1 MQKELWGT
9 SNDYSPS
16 IKANHRE
23 NRGIP
28 AFSLEYHVFLWYFDC
43 PTEIPLFYWWVIVCK
58 TVNLD
63 KFIKFKSFKTFT
75 MAHFYIV
82 NYDSPPPSLRR
93 RCGSMLIRFVL
104 ALLLALAPG
113 ASWAGEHFYD
123 LDHAVHLHPNVNEP
137 YINIYL
143 CFYDT
148 NGKDG
153 FFTHDG
159 GGPAIYVDGHLIC
172 NADWELAWPGNGSG
186 NDDGL
191 EDERGNSGWWGNTYT
206 RTVKGTKYTVRFWD
220 PRKAGGKFYVLL
232 CIDMDNMEV
241 GKTHTVTVRGTWR
254 INSGTTQLESKT
266 FNIGAVNIPSWY
278 STNFNRTNYN
288 TVEANGTVLSN
299 YGPTTVAAK
308 NPIVVGKGSEALPT
322 KYINPS
328 SLPASK
334 GLGKGTT
341 AWSGMNMTYDDS
353 NEKTYGNRIVHY
365 QHSFDVI
372 PSGQQSARTKCTL
385 WKWDRAYL
393 QDFVK
398 PANITAQS
406 DVWKKQVTIT
416 WENFD
421 EHSSFEGTWSVYR
434 YPKGKP
440 EASKV
445 IAQKLSVKT
454 HKYTDDIPDYDTDYV
469 YEVAFIPTGMPD
481 GKRIERL
488 VGSITTQV
496 TRKFTINGLD
506 IDAEKTNDKSITI
519 KWNNQEF
526 KGNENYVFKILR
538 ADGDTINWEEIGSVS
553 VSKKSQTQYSY
564 TDSKNLQ
571 ACHTYFYKVQ
581 TTMLE
586 NHTFVSEN
594 YVMGNLLGE
603 SQVTSLTATK
613 GDYNGLVKLSWEVH
627 QVGNSITRYELM
639 RTVKGK
645 NNWATIYK
653 TSGIASSYYYEDNTA
668 LPGQYYDYKVRSI
681 TSCDEQESYL
691 ERGTDGFCRSTGIVS
706 GRIAYGTGTA
716 VDGARVTLVRNNDN
730 ASDISQFYSLRTSG
744 SGDGVFLALSS
755 DALNSQF
762 GSSAYSVQM
771 FVRPDDSQTSSAPT
785 LFDLGGKLQLQLGT
799 MDEAK
804 GYPLLLNNGT
814 DATATGLYLPASVF
828 TSLTLSVDA
837 NGQASVTTVDAV
849 DTMSVATVPGIC
861 KVSFTAS
868 EKTGLCLGGSYEPSA
883 DRTFSGYIDEM
894 RVFSGRALTKADI
907 LKNYNHSLTG
917 TEDGLFAYWPVDEGI
932 YNQTTAYDYSKTSG
946 VANGNHGQLGP
957 STTTSNTVLPTEHQ
971 FGIFGI
977 TDAQGN
983 FVIRGVPFNGD
994 GTTYMVVPSKG
1005 IHEFSPNYS
1014 TRYVSAS
1021 ALVHNGVDFEDVSS
1035 FPVSGRVVYAG
1046 TNYPVEGAQFTVDGT
1061 LCSKDGEV
1069 ITTNANGEYTISV
1082 PIGDHYIKVSK
1093 TGHVFNNEGRY
1104 PADPNEVGTRLT
1116 FNQEVKG
1123 LEFVDATLVNF
1134 SGKVV
1139 GGDIE
1144 GNKAVGFGLSKNN
1157 IGVTELVLTPTNTVY
1172 NLNMLRKTTGGVVS
1186 YEVNPETVEVKS
1198 ATDTIASHAWRGAGS
1213 ADAKKIII
1221 RTDSK
1226 TGEFSALV
1234 PPLMYKVEAQ
1244 KVVAT
1249 GETVGSSA
1257 TVDLTNP
1264 LEQMSDTL
1272 YNSNKEVERLYT
1284 YCKKLAV
1291 TYHSNPQFN
1300 VMQRGNDD
1308 GAFGISEYTVAD
1320 ELGSMKVSDIYST
1333 ATGKPVYKYGAPLFI
1348 EMDSYTFDIDAF
1360 EQYVN
1365 KDDKQNHVTEKVP
1378 LRNLEVIVSNALSSE
1393 QSVYAENNP
1402 QGGTPGEVGQMVNN
1416 TLVLDSVG
1424 HATYMWKA
1432 GLPNITAPYKRTIS
1446 MSYDINDRAYM
1457 WDPAGDGT
1465 NMQEGI
1471 ILGFLP
1477 TGNNFVTEG
1486 PTLLQMILRD
1496 PPGTASSA
1504 QWTTGTVKSKYSY
1517 KGNTVVT
1524 DNSLE
1529 LVSHWGNKTSL
1540 GSGIGFI
1547 VMTDVEN
1554 KWDAGLGVKI
1564 SNVSEDGNSW
1574 TSTVSTEKV
1583 ISTSAEPEY
1592 VGANGDLFIGSSN
1605 NLIYGLARNLTLRR
1619 DGSDVTLG
1627 VKDAYTTGLQF
1638 KTEFAYSANYIENVL
1653 IPNLIS
1659 LRNSKL
1665 TYVANVNDFKPSGDS
1680 VVYLTTLKP
1689 EDIGYGTNNNDKIWG
1704 KDAVLSSTGRS
1715 YTMKIGDPTKSC
1727 SDEIVWYNDQIENW
1741 QKWLAVNEE
1750 EKVRA
1755 YEDRDENTKNYS
1767 FDAGSSIT
1775 YTATNE
1781 NGKGKQYENNFTGL
1795 AHVIGRT
1802 GFQIA
1807 GVGITATVTTD
1818 TGGGIHTSGEETDTE
1833 TSTFSYTLAETGDD
1847 DAITVD
1853 VYGYGKYSPIFR
1865 TRGGQTSGPYEGEA
1879 KTKYYRPGT
1888 TIMEATM
1895 QIEVPKIDV
1904 DVATVTDVPAG
1915 QAANY
1920 TLRMMNESQTSEDV
1934 YYKLMMIDETNP
1946 DGAKLTIDGQP
1957 LTDGRLIKIPAGET
1971 VTKALQLTQTNLG
1984 ILNYENVGIVLASQS
1999 QYDNTSTWEQIADTV
2014 YVTAHFAPSSSAVDM
2029 SLSRTT
2035 INTSAGE
2042 KLTISFDKFD
2052 RKYLNLKAF
2061 RIQYQKQGDTDW
2073 TLLREYVVD
2082 KKDLTANNQMLPEGS
2097 TVSYDLDM
2105 HSYSDG
2111 KYLFRVVSVCTY
2123 GTSEIYNTSKEIA
2136 LVKDMQKPRAL
2147 GLPTPTNGVL
2157 TAGDDISLTFS
2168 ENILKGELTKDMNF
2182 LVTGVLNGAK
2192 VDHATALYLADMAE
2206 AAKTEADI
2214 NLSDK
2219 SFAFDLWINAKKSGT
2234 ILSHGSGASKFAA
2247 AINDDGTLTVIVGT
2261 DKYTSVNAM
2270 PLGKWGYLHIDYER
2284 TTPGGLLNA
2293 AVANDENTVSLF
2305 ADTPVAEYTGN
2316 GPLAVGQNLGAAIH
2330 ELCLWDE
2337 ARSID
2342 ESLADRSK
2350 TKQPSTRHLIGYW
2363 KMNEGEGTAIRDY
2376 SRSRNMTAAA
2386 ESWYINN
2393 ENKAVKLNGT
2403 SHVGVMMAECSPLST
2418 DDYAVELWMR
2428 AGKQDGEAQIMHSG
2442 ETGLWLNAAGQLR
2455 LTSADNTFEA
2465 SNAPLTDNAWH
2476 HVALN
2481 VLRNGNAA
2489 IYVDGAR
2496 TLAISARKVGGIA
2509 ADSLYVGARRGAVD
2523 EATGKHTFDRQLTG
2537 QVDELRVW
2545 NATMNAELLRTN
2557 RKVRLTGK
2565 EPGLVAYYPFE
2576 KKTLDAYNQTVTNGS
2591 DIDLVTGK
2599 HTAVS
2604 GKNIAYTDEAPALRT
2619 KPTEE
2624 NVDFTFT
2631 ASDNK
2636 IVIEL
2641 NEDEAAIDG
2650 STLNFTVRE
2659 VRDENGNYSEPIRWS
2674 AFVNRRQ
2681 LSWSDNVV
2689 TLTKKLG
2696 ESLAFSVKVV
2706 NNSGKQQM
2714 WEISGMPSWLT
2725 ADTDNGTTDP
2735 LVQDDVTFTIAKST
2749 PIGTYSQTVYLV
2761 GGDAIEVPLTLNLTV
2776 TGDEP
2781 EWMVDKS
2788 DYENTMNMIAQ
2799 LSILGTPSADTAD
2812 KLAVFVGD
2820 ECRGVGRPVYSK
2832 RYDSYYVLLDIY
2844 GNAADEGTN
2853 LSFRAYDA
2861 STGMVYTQLECSN
2874 GDVAFTKDQIAGT
2887 YADPILLNALDYQ
2900 EQTTSLTKGWNWM
2913 ALYVQPDD
2921 MSMQTVLAP
2930 INAEVTMAKSQTG
2943 FMESTGS
2950 EWYGN
2955 EIMMNNS
2962 EMYKINLSAPATLKV
2977 LGRVADPSSR
2987 LITVK
2992 QGWNWIAYNATSA
3005 MSLDEAFAGMQPED
3019 GDVVKAQ
3026 SCFAVYDGYEWAGT
3040 LSLLEPGQGYMLYS
3054 VATADRTFAYPSA
3067 GQIDKTAK
3075 ARARRLPPAGYFE
3088 PVDYHKYPD
3097 NMSLIARVTFDGNEL
3112 PGAEI
3117 GIYAGDECRSHAYT
3131 NDAGLAYVTIPG
3143 NAKTTLTFKLLYK
3156 GKVYTST
3163 TTLDY
3168 ESDGIVGSTF
3178 NPFVINFDTTT
3189 GIGTLTV
3196 DADENT
3202 EWFTVSGQKLGRKP
3216 KAAGIYIRKRYDSE
3230 ARRTVT
3236 ETVTITDREIE

>member
-1 MQKELWGT
+1 
-9 SNDYSPS
+9 
-16 IKANHRE
+16 
-23 NRGIP
+23 
-28 AFSLEYHVFLWYFDC
+28 
-43 PTEIPLFYWWVIVCK
+43 
-58 TVNLD
+58 
-63 KFIKFKSFKTFT
+63 

-93 RCGSMLIRFVL
+93 RCGCMLIRFVL

-113 ASWAGEHFYD
+113 ASWAGEHFYN
-123 LDHAVHLHPNVNEP
+123 LDHAVWHHPTVDEP

-153 FFTHDG
+153 FFTHDR
-159 GGPAIYVDGHLIC
+159 GGPAIYVDGQFIC
-172 NADWELAWPGNGSG
+172 NADWELAWPGSGNG

-206 RTVKGTKYTVRFWD
+206 RTLNGTKYTVRFWD

-241 GKTHTVTVRGTWR
+241 GKTHSVTVMGTWR
-254 INSGTTQLESKT
+254 INSGTTQMESKT
-266 FNIGAVNIPSWY
+266 FDIAAVNIPSWY
-278 STNFNRTNYN
+278 STYFNRTNYN

-308 NPIVVGKGSEALPT
+308 NPFVVGTESYALPT

-328 SLPASK
+328 SLPVSK
-334 GLGKGTT
+334 GFSKGTT
-341 AWSGMNMTYDDS
+341 AWSGMTMGYDDS
-353 NEKTYGNRIVHY
+353 NENQYGDRIVHY
-365 QHSFDVI
+365 QHSLGVN
-372 PSGQQSARTKCTL
+372 PNGRSYCTL
-385 WKWDRAYL
+385 WKWDRAFL
-393 QDFVK
+393 HDFVK
-398 PANITAQS
+398 AAKIKAEA
-406 DVWKKQVTIT
+406 DVWKKQTTIT
-416 WENFD
+416 WENYD
-421 EHSSFEGTWSVYR
+421 ERSSFEGTWSVYR

-762 GSSAYSVQM
+762 GSCAYSVQM

-849 DTMSVATVPGIC
+849 DTMSVATVSGIC
-861 KVSFTAS
+861 KVSFTAA

-1172 NLNMLRKTTGGVVS
+1172 NLNMLHKTTGGVVS

-1249 GETVGSSA
+1249 GETVGSSV

-1272 YNSNKEVERLYT
+1272 YNSNNEVERLYT

-1320 ELGSMKVSDIYST
+1320 ELGSMKVGDIYST
-1333 ATGKPVYKYGAPLFI
+1333 ATGKPVYKYGAPLFV
-1348 EMDSYTFDIDAF
+1348 EADSYIFDIDAF

-1365 KDDKQNHVTEKVP
+1365 KDDKQNPVTEKVP

-1750 EKVRA
+1750 EKIRA

-1818 TGGGIHTSGEETDTE
+1818 TGGGIHTSGEETETE

-1984 ILNYENVGIVLASQS
+1984 ILNYKNVGIVLASQS

-2270 PLGKWGYLHIDYER
+2270 PLGKWSYLHIDYER

-2489 IYVDGAR
+2489 VYVDGAR

-2706 NNSGKQQM
+2706 NNGGKQQM

-2887 YADPILLNALDYQ
+2887 YADPVLLNALDYQ

-3067 GQIDKTAK
+3067 GQIDKTVK

>member
-1 MQKELWGT
+1 
-9 SNDYSPS
+9 
-16 IKANHRE
+16 
-23 NRGIP
+23 
-28 AFSLEYHVFLWYFDC
+28 
-43 PTEIPLFYWWVIVCK
+43 
-58 TVNLD
+58 
-63 KFIKFKSFKTFT
+63 

-186 NDDGL
+186 NDGGL
-191 EDERGNSGWWGNTYT
+191 EDERGKNGWWGNTYT

-308 NPIVVGKGSEALPT
+308 NPIVVGKGSETLPT

-334 GLGKGTT
+334 GLSKGTT

-353 NEKTYGNRIVHY
+353 NEKTYGNRIVHF

-385 WKWDRAYL
+385 WKWDRAHL

-814 DATATGLYLPASVF
+814 DATATRLYLPASVF

-971 FGIFGI
+971 FGIFVI

-1308 GAFGISEYTVAD
+1308 GAFGISEYTIAD

-1767 FDAGSSIT
+1767 FDAGSFIT

-1781 NGKGKQYENNFTGL
+1781 NGNGKQYENNFTGL

-1818 TGGGIHTSGEETDTE
+1818 TGGGIHTSGEETETE

-1971 VTKALQLTQTNLG
+1971 VTKALQLTQTNIG

-2097 TVSYDLDM
+2097 AVSYDLDM

-2261 DKYTSVNAM
+2261 DKYTSINAM

-2489 IYVDGAR
+2489 VYVDGAR

-2706 NNSGKQQM
+2706 NNGGKQQM

-2887 YADPILLNALDYQ
+2887 YADPVLLNALDYQ

>member
-1 MQKELWGT
+1 
-9 SNDYSPS
+9 
-16 IKANHRE
+16 
-23 NRGIP
+23 
-28 AFSLEYHVFLWYFDC
+28 
-43 PTEIPLFYWWVIVCK
+43 
-58 TVNLD
+58 
-63 KFIKFKSFKTFT
+63 

-82 NYDSPPPSLRR
+82 NYDSPPPSFRR
-93 RCGSMLIRFVL
+93 RCGCMLIRFVL

-113 ASWAGEHFYD
+113 ASWAGEHFYN
-123 LDHAVHLHPNVNEP
+123 LDHAVWHHPTVDEP

-153 FFTHDG
+153 FFTHDR
-159 GGPAIYVDGHLIC
+159 GGPAIYVDGQFIC
-172 NADWELAWPGNGSG
+172 HADWELAWPGSGNG

-206 RTVKGTKYTVRFWD
+206 RTLNGTKYTVRFWD

-241 GKTHTVTVRGTWR
+241 GKTHSVTVMGTWR
-254 INSGTTQLESKT
+254 INSGTTQMESKT
-266 FNIGAVNIPSWY
+266 FDIAAVNIPSWY
-278 STNFNRTNYN
+278 STYFNRTNYN
-288 TVEANGTVLSN
+288 TVEANGTILSN

-308 NPIVVGKGSEALPT
+308 NPFVVGTESYALPT

-328 SLPASK
+328 SLPVSK
-334 GLGKGTT
+334 GFSKGTT
-341 AWSGMNMTYDDS
+341 AWSGMTMGYDDS
-353 NEKTYGNRIVHY
+353 NENQYGDRIVHY
-365 QHSFDVI
+365 QHSLGVN
-372 PSGQQSARTKCTL
+372 PNGRSYCTL
-385 WKWDRAYL
+385 WKWDRAFL
-393 QDFVK
+393 HDFVK
-398 PANITAQS
+398 AAKIKAEA
-406 DVWKKQVTIT
+406 DVWKKQTTIT
-416 WENFD
+416 WENYD

-771 FVRPDDSQTSSAPT
+771 FVRPDDSQTGSAPT

-1348 EMDSYTFDIDAF
+1348 EMDSYTFDIYAF

-1424 HATYMWKA
+1424 HATYIWKA

-1818 TGGGIHTSGEETDTE
+1818 TGGGIHTSGEETETE

-2489 IYVDGAR
+2489 VYVDGAR

-2509 ADSLYVGARRGAVD
+2509 ADSLYVGARRGAID
-2523 EATGKHTFDRQLTG
+2523 KATGKHTFDRQLTG

-2557 RKVRLTGK
+2557 RKVHLTGK

-2781 EWMVDKS
+2781 EWMADKS

-2832 RYDSYYVLLDIY
+2832 RYDSYYVLLNIY

-2900 EQTTSLTKGWNWM
+2900 EQTTSLIKGWNWM

-2987 LITVK
+2987 LITAK

-3067 GQIDKTAK
+3067 GQIDRKVK

-3097 NMSLIARVTFDGNEL
+3097 NMSLIARVTFDGNEQ

>member
-1 MQKELWGT
+1 
-9 SNDYSPS
+9 
-16 IKANHRE
+16 
-23 NRGIP
+23 
-28 AFSLEYHVFLWYFDC
+28 
-43 PTEIPLFYWWVIVCK
+43 
-58 TVNLD
+58 
-63 KFIKFKSFKTFT
+63 

-82 NYDSPPPSLRR
+82 NYDSPPHSLRR

-186 NDDGL
+186 NNDGL
-191 EDERGNSGWWGNTYT
+191 EDQRGNSGWWGNTYT

-308 NPIVVGKGSEALPT
+308 NPIVVGKGSETLPT

-334 GLGKGTT
+334 GLSKGTT

-416 WENFD
+416 WENYD

-755 DALNSQF
+755 NALNSQF

-771 FVRPDDSQTSSAPT
+771 FVRPDDSQTGSAPT

-1172 NLNMLRKTTGGVVS
+1172 ILNMLRKTTGGVVS

-1750 EKVRA
+1750 EKIRA

-1818 TGGGIHTSGEETDTE
+1818 TGGGIHTSGEETETE

-2182 LVTGVLNGAK
+2182 LVTGVLNSAK

-2489 IYVDGAR
+2489 VYVDGAR

-2674 AFVNRRQ
+2674 AFVNRHQ

-2706 NNSGKQQM
+2706 NNGGKQQM

-2832 RYDSYYVLLDIY
+2832 HYDSYYVLLDIY

-2887 YADPILLNALDYQ
+2887 YADPVLLNALDYQ

-3067 GQIDKTAK
+3067 GQIDKTVK

>member
-1 MQKELWGT
+1 
-9 SNDYSPS
+9 
-16 IKANHRE
+16 
-23 NRGIP
+23 
-28 AFSLEYHVFLWYFDC
+28 
-43 PTEIPLFYWWVIVCK
+43 
-58 TVNLD
+58 
-63 KFIKFKSFKTFT
+63 

-82 NYDSPPPSLRR
+82 NYDSPPHSLRR

-186 NDDGL
+186 NDGGL
-191 EDERGNSGWWGNTYT
+191 EDQRGNSGWWGNTYT

-241 GKTHTVTVRGTWR
+241 GKTHSVTVMGTWR
-254 INSGTTQLESKT
+254 INSGTTQMESKT
-266 FNIGAVNIPSWY
+266 FDIAAVNIPSWY
-278 STNFNRTNYN
+278 STYFNRTNYN

-308 NPIVVGKGSEALPT
+308 NPFVVGTESYALPT

-328 SLPASK
+328 SLPVSK
-334 GLGKGTT
+334 GFSKGTT
-341 AWSGMNMTYDDS
+341 AWSGMTMGYDDS
-353 NEKTYGNRIVHY
+353 NENQYGDRIVHY

-1157 IGVTELVLTPTNTVY
+1157 IGVTELVLTPTNTIY

-1226 TGEFSALV
+1226 TGEFSAMV
-1234 PPLMYKVEAQ
+1234 PPLIYKVEAQ

-1333 ATGKPVYKYGAPLFI
+1333 ATGKPVYKYGAPLFV

-1365 KDDKQNHVTEKVP
+1365 KDDKQNPVTEKVP

-1818 TGGGIHTSGEETDTE
+1818 TGGGIHTSGEETETE

-1999 QYDNTSTWEQIADTV
+1999 QYDPTSTWEQIADTV

-2403 SHVGVMMAECSPLST
+2403 SHVGEMMAECSPLST

-2489 IYVDGAR
+2489 VYVDGAR

-2706 NNSGKQQM
+2706 NNGGKQQM

-2725 ADTDNGTTDP
+2725 ADTDNGTTDS

-2861 STGMVYTQLECSN
+2861 STGIVYTQLECSN

-3005 MSLDEAFAGMQPED
+3005 MSLNDAFAGMQPED

-3067 GQIDKTAK
+3067 GQIDKTVK

>member
-1 MQKELWGT
+1 
-9 SNDYSPS
+9 
-16 IKANHRE
+16 
-23 NRGIP
+23 
-28 AFSLEYHVFLWYFDC
+28 
-43 PTEIPLFYWWVIVCK
+43 
-58 TVNLD
+58 
-63 KFIKFKSFKTFT
+63 

-172 NADWELAWPGNGSG
+172 HADWELAWPGNGSG

-191 EDERGNSGWWGNTYT
+191 EDQRGNSGWWGNTYT

-308 NPIVVGKGSEALPT
+308 NPIVVGKGSESLPT

-334 GLGKGTT
+334 GFSKGTT

-1727 SDEIVWYNDQIENW
+1727 NDEIVWYNDQIENW

-1818 TGGGIHTSGEETDTE
+1818 TGGGIHTSGEETETE

-2082 KKDLTANNQMLPEGS
+2082 KIDLTANNQMLPEGS

-2489 IYVDGAR
+2489 VYVDGAR
-2496 TLAISARKVGGIA
+2496 TLAISASKVGGIA

-2604 GKNIAYTDEAPALRT
+2604 GKNIAYTNEAPALRT

-2706 NNSGKQQM
+2706 NNGGKQQM

-2887 YADPILLNALDYQ
+2887 YADPILLNAIDYQ

-3040 LSLLEPGQGYMLYS
+3040 LSLLEPSQGYMLYS
-3054 VATADRTFAYPSA
+3054 VATADRTFAYPLA

-3178 NPFVINFDTTT
+3178 NPFVINFDTMT

>member
-1 MQKELWGT
+1 
-9 SNDYSPS
+9 
-16 IKANHRE
+16 
-23 NRGIP
+23 
-28 AFSLEYHVFLWYFDC
+28 
-43 PTEIPLFYWWVIVCK
+43 
-58 TVNLD
+58 
-63 KFIKFKSFKTFT
+63 

-82 NYDSPPPSLRR
+82 NYDSPPHSLRR

-172 NADWELAWPGNGSG
+172 HADWELAWPGNGSG
-186 NDDGL
+186 NNDGL
-191 EDERGNSGWWGNTYT
+191 EDQRGNSGWWGNTYT

-328 SLPASK
+328 SLPTSK
-334 GLGKGTT
+334 GLSKGTT

-353 NEKTYGNRIVHY
+353 NEKTYGNRIVHF

-744 SGDGVFLALSS
+744 SGDGVFLAISS

-771 FVRPDDSQTSSAPT
+771 FVRPDDSQTGSAPT

-804 GYPLLLNNGT
+804 GYQLLLNNGT

-1333 ATGKPVYKYGAPLFI
+1333 ATGKPVYKYGAPLFV

-1818 TGGGIHTSGEETDTE
+1818 TGGGIHTSGEETETE

-2489 IYVDGAR
+2489 VYVDGAR

-2545 NATMNAELLRTN
+2545 SATMNAELLRTN

-2706 NNSGKQQM
+2706 NNGGKQQM

-2832 RYDSYYVLLDIY
+2832 RYDSYYVLLNIY

-2900 EQTTSLTKGWNWM
+2900 EQTTSLTKGWNWI

-3067 GQIDKTAK
+3067 GQIDKTVK

-3168 ESDGIVGSTF
+3168 ESDDIVGSTF

>member
-1 MQKELWGT
+1 
-9 SNDYSPS
+9 
-16 IKANHRE
+16 
-23 NRGIP
+23 
-28 AFSLEYHVFLWYFDC
+28 
-43 PTEIPLFYWWVIVCK
+43 
-58 TVNLD
+58 
-63 KFIKFKSFKTFT
+63 

-82 NYDSPPPSLRR
+82 NYDSPPHSLRR

-186 NDDGL
+186 NNDGL
-191 EDERGNSGWWGNTYT
+191 EDQRGNSGWWGNTYT

-308 NPIVVGKGSEALPT
+308 NPIVVGKGSETLPT

-334 GLGKGTT
+334 GLSKGTT

-771 FVRPDDSQTSSAPT
+771 FVRPDDSQTGSAPT

-1333 ATGKPVYKYGAPLFI
+1333 ATGKPVYKYGAPLFV

-1446 MSYDINDRAYM
+1446 MSYDIKDRAYM

-1665 TYVANVNDFKPSGDS
+1665 TYVANVNDFKSSGDS

-1818 TGGGIHTSGEETDTE
+1818 TGGGIHTSGEETETE

-2061 RIQYQKQGDTDW
+2061 RIQYQKKGDTDW

-2489 IYVDGAR
+2489 VYVDGAR

-2861 STGMVYTQLECSN
+2861 STGIVYTQLECSN

-3067 GQIDKTAK
+3067 GQIDKTVK

>member
-1 MQKELWGT
+1 MVFQLFRWNIT
-9 SNDYSPS
+9 
-16 IKANHRE
+16 
-23 NRGIP
+23 
-28 AFSLEYHVFLWYFDC
+28 FFLWYFDC
-43 PTEIPLFYWWVIVCK
+43 PTEIPLLYRWVIVCK

-93 RCGSMLIRFVL
+93 RYGSMLIRFVM

-186 NDDGL
+186 NNDGL
-191 EDERGNSGWWGNTYT
+191 EDQRGNSGWWGNTYT

-266 FNIGAVNIPSWY
+266 FNIGAVNIPSWH

-416 WENFD
+416 WENYD
-421 EHSSFEGTWSVYR
+421 ERSSFEGTWSVYR

-771 FVRPDDSQTSSAPT
+771 FVRPDDSQTGSAPT

-1333 ATGKPVYKYGAPLFI
+1333 ATGKPVYKYGAPLFV

-1365 KDDKQNHVTEKVP
+1365 KDDKQNPVTEKVP

-1529 LVSHWGNKTSL
+1529 VVSHWGNKTSL

-1775 YTATNE
+1775 YTVTNE

-1807 GVGITATVTTD
+1807 GVGLTATVTTD
-1818 TGGGIHTSGEETDTE
+1818 TGGGIHTSGEETETE

-2042 KLTISFDKFD
+2042 KLTISFDKFE

-2489 IYVDGAR
+2489 VYVDGAR

-2641 NEDEAAIDG
+2641 YEDEAAIDG

-2706 NNSGKQQM
+2706 NNGGKQQM

-2977 LGRVADPSSR
+2977 LGRVGDPSSR

-3040 LSLLEPGQGYMLYS
+3040 LSLLEPSQGYMLYS
-3054 VATADRTFAYPSA
+3054 VATADRTFAYPLA

>member
-1 MQKELWGT
+1 
-9 SNDYSPS
+9 
-16 IKANHRE
+16 
-23 NRGIP
+23 
-28 AFSLEYHVFLWYFDC
+28 
-43 PTEIPLFYWWVIVCK
+43 
-58 TVNLD
+58 
-63 KFIKFKSFKTFT
+63 

-93 RCGSMLIRFVL
+93 RCGCMLIRFVL

-113 ASWAGEHFYD
+113 ASWAGEHFYN
-123 LDHAVHLHPNVNEP
+123 LDHAVWHHPTVDEP

-153 FFTHDG
+153 FFTHDR
-159 GGPAIYVDGHLIC
+159 GGPAIYVDGQFIC
-172 NADWELAWPGNGSG
+172 NADWELAWPGSGNG

-206 RTVKGTKYTVRFWD
+206 RTLNGTKYTVRFWD

-241 GKTHTVTVRGTWR
+241 GKTHSVTVMGTWR
-254 INSGTTQLESKT
+254 INSGTTQMESKT
-266 FNIGAVNIPSWY
+266 FDIAAVNIPSWY
-278 STNFNRTNYN
+278 STYFNRTNYN

-308 NPIVVGKGSEALPT
+308 NPFVVGTESYALPT

-328 SLPASK
+328 SLPVSK
-334 GLGKGTT
+334 GFSKGTT
-341 AWSGMNMTYDDS
+341 AWSGMTMGYDDS
-353 NEKTYGNRIVHY
+353 NENQYGDRIVHY
-365 QHSFDVI
+365 QHSLGVN
-372 PSGQQSARTKCTL
+372 PNGRSYCTL
-385 WKWDRAYL
+385 WKWDRAFL
-393 QDFVK
+393 HDFVK
-398 PANITAQS
+398 AAKIKAEA
-406 DVWKKQVTIT
+406 DVWKKQTTIT
-416 WENFD
+416 WENYD
-421 EHSSFEGTWSVYR
+421 ERSSFEGTWSVYR

-454 HKYTDDIPDYDTDYV
+454 HKYTDDIPDYDSDYV

-653 TSGIASSYYYEDNTA
+653 TSGIATSYYYEDNTA

-730 ASDISQFYSLRTSG
+730 ASDICQFYSLRTSG

-771 FVRPDDSQTSSAPT
+771 FVRPDDSQTGSAPT

-1750 EKVRA
+1750 EKIRA

-1818 TGGGIHTSGEETDTE
+1818 TGGGIHTSGEETETE

-2082 KKDLTANNQMLPEGS
+2082 KKDLTANNQLLPEGS

-2442 ETGLWLNAAGQLR
+2442 ETGLWLNTAGQLR

-2489 IYVDGAR
+2489 VYVDGAR

-2706 NNSGKQQM
+2706 NNGGKQQM

-2887 YADPILLNALDYQ
+2887 YADPVLLNALDYQ

-3054 VATADRTFAYPSA
+3054 VATADRTFAYPLA

>member
-1 MQKELWGT
+1 
-9 SNDYSPS
+9 
-16 IKANHRE
+16 
-23 NRGIP
+23 
-28 AFSLEYHVFLWYFDC
+28 
-43 PTEIPLFYWWVIVCK
+43 
-58 TVNLD
+58 
-63 KFIKFKSFKTFT
+63 
-75 MAHFYIV
+75 
-82 NYDSPPPSLRR
+82 
-93 RCGSMLIRFVL
+93 MLIRFVL

-186 NDDGL
+186 NNDGL
-191 EDERGNSGWWGNTYT
+191 EDQRGNSGWWGNTYT

-308 NPIVVGKGSEALPT
+308 NPIVVGKGSESLPT

-334 GLGKGTT
+334 GFSKGTT

-353 NEKTYGNRIVHY
+353 NEKTYGNRIVHF

-385 WKWDRAYL
+385 WKWDRAHL

-398 PANITAQS
+398 PTNITAQS

-586 NHTFVSEN
+586 NQTFVSEN

-771 FVRPDDSQTSSAPT
+771 FVRPDDSQTGSAPT

-1333 ATGKPVYKYGAPLFI
+1333 ATGKPVYKYGAPLFV

-1365 KDDKQNHVTEKVP
+1365 KDDKQNPVTEKVP

-1818 TGGGIHTSGEETDTE
+1818 TGGGIHTSGEETETE

-2192 VDHATALYLADMAE
+2192 VDHATALNLADMTE

-2489 IYVDGAR
+2489 VYVDGAR

-2706 NNSGKQQM
+2706 NNGGKQQM

-2987 LITVK
+2987 LITAK

-3075 ARARRLPPAGYFE
+3075 ARARHLPPAGYFE

>member
-1 MQKELWGT
+1 
-9 SNDYSPS
+9 
-16 IKANHRE
+16 
-23 NRGIP
+23 
-28 AFSLEYHVFLWYFDC
+28 
-43 PTEIPLFYWWVIVCK
+43 
-58 TVNLD
+58 
-63 KFIKFKSFKTFT
+63 

-186 NDDGL
+186 NDGGL
-191 EDERGNSGWWGNTYT
+191 EDERGKNGWWGNTYT

-308 NPIVVGKGSEALPT
+308 NPIVVGKGSETLPT

-334 GLGKGTT
+334 GLSKGTT

-353 NEKTYGNRIVHY
+353 NEKTYGNRIVHF

-385 WKWDRAYL
+385 WKWDRAHL

-814 DATATGLYLPASVF
+814 DATATRLYLPASVF

-1308 GAFGISEYTVAD
+1308 GAFGISEYTIAD

-1767 FDAGSSIT
+1767 FDAGSFIT

-1781 NGKGKQYENNFTGL
+1781 NGNGKQYENNFTGL

-1818 TGGGIHTSGEETDTE
+1818 TGGGIHTSGEETETE

-2029 SLSRTT
+2029 NLSRTT

-2097 TVSYDLDM
+2097 AVSYDLDM

-2157 TAGDDISLTFS
+2157 TAGNDISLTFS

-2305 ADTPVAEYTGN
+2305 ADTPVTEYTGN

-2489 IYVDGAR
+2489 VYVDGAR

-2641 NEDEAAIDG
+2641 NEDEATIDG

-2659 VRDENGNYSEPIRWS
+2659 VRDGNGNYSEPIRWS

-2706 NNSGKQQM
+2706 NNGGKQQM

-2887 YADPILLNALDYQ
+2887 YADPVLLNALDYQ

-3040 LSLLEPGQGYMLYS
+3040 LSLLEPSQGYMLYS
-3054 VATADRTFAYPSA
+3054 VATADRTFAYPLA

-3216 KAAGIYIRKRYDSE
+3216 KATGIYIRKRYDSE

>member
-1 MQKELWGT
+1 MVFQLFRWNIT
-9 SNDYSPS
+9 
-16 IKANHRE
+16 
-23 NRGIP
+23 
-28 AFSLEYHVFLWYFDC
+28 FFLWYFDC
-43 PTEIPLFYWWVIVCK
+43 PTEIPLLYRWVIVCK

-82 NYDSPPPSLRR
+82 NYDSPPHSLRR

-113 ASWAGEHFYD
+113 ASWAGEHFYN

-191 EDERGNSGWWGNTYT
+191 EDQRGNSGWWGNTYT

-771 FVRPDDSQTSSAPT
+771 FVRPDDSQTGSAPT

-837 NGQASVTTVDAV
+837 NGQASVTTVNAV

-1069 ITTNANGEYTISV
+1069 ITTNTNGEYTISV

-1365 KDDKQNHVTEKVP
+1365 KDDKQNPVTEKVP

-1818 TGGGIHTSGEETDTE
+1818 TGGGIHTSGEETETE

-2489 IYVDGAR
+2489 VYVDGAR

-2659 VRDENGNYSEPIRWS
+2659 VRDENGNYSEQIRWS
-2674 AFVNRRQ
+2674 AFVNRHQ

-2706 NNSGKQQM
+2706 NNGGKQQM

-2832 RYDSYYVLLDIY
+2832 HYDSYYVLLDIY

-2887 YADPILLNALDYQ
+2887 YADPVLLNALDYQ

-3067 GQIDKTAK
+3067 GQIDKTVK

>member
-1 MQKELWGT
+1 
-9 SNDYSPS
+9 
-16 IKANHRE
+16 
-23 NRGIP
+23 
-28 AFSLEYHVFLWYFDC
+28 
-43 PTEIPLFYWWVIVCK
+43 
-58 TVNLD
+58 
-63 KFIKFKSFKTFT
+63 

-172 NADWELAWPGNGSG
+172 HADWELAWPGNGSG
-186 NDDGL
+186 NNDGL
-191 EDERGNSGWWGNTYT
+191 EDQRGNSGWWGNTYT

-328 SLPASK
+328 SLPVSK
-334 GLGKGTT
+334 GFSKGTT
-341 AWSGMNMTYDDS
+341 AWSGMTMGYDDS
-353 NEKTYGNRIVHY
+353 NENQYGDRIVHY
-365 QHSFDVI
+365 QHSLGVN
-372 PSGQQSARTKCTL
+372 PNGRSYCTL

-603 SQVTSLTATK
+603 SQVTSLTASK

-762 GSSAYSVQM
+762 GSSAYFVQM
-771 FVRPDDSQTSSAPT
+771 FVRPDDSQTGSAPT

-1172 NLNMLRKTTGGVVS
+1172 NLNMLRKTMGGVVS

-1244 KVVAT
+1244 KVIAT

-1818 TGGGIHTSGEETDTE
+1818 TGGGIHTSGEETETE

-1888 TIMEATM
+1888 SIMEATM

-2136 LVKDMQKPRAL
+2136 LVKAMQKPRAL

-2489 IYVDGAR
+2489 VYVDGAR

-2576 KKTLDAYNQTVTNGS
+2576 KKTLDAYNQMVTNGS

-2706 NNSGKQQM
+2706 NNGGKQQM

-2887 YADPILLNALDYQ
+2887 YADPVLLNALDYQ

-3005 MSLDEAFAGMQPED
+3005 MSPDEAFAGMQPED

>member
-1 MQKELWGT
+1 
-9 SNDYSPS
+9 
-16 IKANHRE
+16 
-23 NRGIP
+23 
-28 AFSLEYHVFLWYFDC
+28 
-43 PTEIPLFYWWVIVCK
+43 
-58 TVNLD
+58 
-63 KFIKFKSFKTFT
+63 

-172 NADWELAWPGNGSG
+172 HADWELAWPGNGSG

-191 EDERGNSGWWGNTYT
+191 EDQRGNSGWWGNTYT

-308 NPIVVGKGSEALPT
+308 NPIVVGKGSESLPT

-334 GLGKGTT
+334 GFSKGTT

-1818 TGGGIHTSGEETDTE
+1818 TGGGIHTSGEETETE

-1865 TRGGQTSGPYEGEA
+1865 TRGGQTAGPYEGEA

-2082 KKDLTANNQMLPEGS
+2082 KIDLTANNQMLPEGS

-2403 SHVGVMMAECSPLST
+2403 SHVGVMIAECSPLST

-2489 IYVDGAR
+2489 VYVDGAR
-2496 TLAISARKVGGIA
+2496 TLAISASKVGGIA

-2604 GKNIAYTDEAPALRT
+2604 GKNIAYTNEAPALRT

-2706 NNSGKQQM
+2706 NNGGKQQM

-2887 YADPILLNALDYQ
+2887 YADPILLNAIDYQ

-3054 VATADRTFAYPSA
+3054 VATADRTFAYPLA

-3178 NPFVINFDTTT
+3178 NPFVINFDTMT

>member
-1 MQKELWGT
+1 
-9 SNDYSPS
+9 
-16 IKANHRE
+16 
-23 NRGIP
+23 
-28 AFSLEYHVFLWYFDC
+28 
-43 PTEIPLFYWWVIVCK
+43 
-58 TVNLD
+58 
-63 KFIKFKSFKTFT
+63 

-82 NYDSPPPSLRR
+82 NCDSPPPSLRR

-113 ASWAGEHFYD
+113 ASWAGEHFYN
-123 LDHAVHLHPNVNEP
+123 LDHAVWHHPTVDEP
-137 YINIYL
+137 YINIHL

-153 FFTHDG
+153 FFTHDR
-159 GGPAIYVDGHLIC
+159 GGPAIYVDGQFIC
-172 NADWELAWPGNGSG
+172 NADWELAWPGSGNG

-206 RTVKGTKYTVRFWD
+206 RTLNGTKYTVRFWD

-241 GKTHTVTVRGTWR
+241 GKTHSVTVMGTWR
-254 INSGTTQLESKT
+254 INSGTTQMESKT
-266 FNIGAVNIPSWY
+266 FDIAAVNIPSWY
-278 STNFNRTNYN
+278 STYFNRTNYN

-308 NPIVVGKGSEALPT
+308 NPFVVGTESYALPT

-328 SLPASK
+328 SLPVSK
-334 GLGKGTT
+334 GFSKGTT
-341 AWSGMNMTYDDS
+341 AWSGMTMGYDDS
-353 NEKTYGNRIVHY
+353 NENQYGDRIVHY
-365 QHSFDVI
+365 QHSLGVN
-372 PSGQQSARTKCTL
+372 PNGRSYCTL
-385 WKWDRAYL
+385 WKWDRAFL
-393 QDFVK
+393 HDFVK
-398 PANITAQS
+398 AAKIKAEA
-406 DVWKKQVTIT
+406 DVWKKQTTIT
-416 WENFD
+416 WENYD
-421 EHSSFEGTWSVYR
+421 ERSSFEGTWSVYR

-613 GDYNGLVKLSWEVH
+613 GDYNGLVKLSWEVY

-762 GSSAYSVQM
+762 GSCAYSVQM

-1172 NLNMLRKTTGGVVS
+1172 NLNMLRKTMGGVVS

-1320 ELGSMKVSDIYST
+1320 ELGSKKVSDIYST

-1818 TGGGIHTSGEETDTE
+1818 TGGGIHTSGEETETE

-2147 GLPTPTNGVL
+2147 GQPTPTNGVL

-2489 IYVDGAR
+2489 VYVDGAR

-2706 NNSGKQQM
+2706 NNGGKQQM

-2930 INAEVTMAKSQTG
+2930 INADVTMAKSQTG

-2950 EWYGN
+2950 GWYGD

-2977 LGRVADPSSR
+2977 LGRVVDTSSR

-3005 MSLDEAFAGMQPED
+3005 MSLNDAFAGMQPED

-3067 GQIDKTAK
+3067 GQIDKTVK

>member
-1 MQKELWGT
+1 
-9 SNDYSPS
+9 
-16 IKANHRE
+16 
-23 NRGIP
+23 
-28 AFSLEYHVFLWYFDC
+28 
-43 PTEIPLFYWWVIVCK
+43 
-58 TVNLD
+58 
-63 KFIKFKSFKTFT
+63 

-82 NYDSPPPSLRR
+82 NYDSPPHSLRR

-172 NADWELAWPGNGSG
+172 HADWELAWPGNGSG
-186 NDDGL
+186 NDGGL

-1144 GNKAVGFGLSKNN
+1144 GNKAIGFGLSKNN

-1750 EKVRA
+1750 EKIRA

-1818 TGGGIHTSGEETDTE
+1818 TGGGIHTSGEETETE

-2147 GLPTPTNGVL
+2147 GLPTPTNGLL

-2489 IYVDGAR
+2489 VYVDGAR

-2624 NVDFTFT
+2624 NVDFIFT

-2706 NNSGKQQM
+2706 NNGGKQQM

-2725 ADTDNGTTDP
+2725 ADTDNGTTDQ

-2844 GNAADEGTN
+2844 GNAADKGTN

-3067 GQIDKTAK
+3067 GQIDKTVK

>member
-1 MQKELWGT
+1 MG
-9 SNDYSPS
+9 
-16 IKANHRE
+16 
-23 NRGIP
+23 
-28 AFSLEYHVFLWYFDC
+28 
-43 PTEIPLFYWWVIVCK
+43 
-58 TVNLD
+58 
-63 KFIKFKSFKTFT
+63 
-75 MAHFYIV
+75 
-82 NYDSPPPSLRR
+82 
-93 RCGSMLIRFVL
+93 
-104 ALLLALAPG
+104 
-113 ASWAGEHFYD
+113 
-123 LDHAVHLHPNVNEP
+123 
-137 YINIYL
+137 
-143 CFYDT
+143 
-148 NGKDG
+148 
-153 FFTHDG
+153 
-159 GGPAIYVDGHLIC
+159 
-172 NADWELAWPGNGSG
+172 
-186 NDDGL
+186 
-191 EDERGNSGWWGNTYT
+191 
-206 RTVKGTKYTVRFWD
+206 
-220 PRKAGGKFYVLL
+220 
-232 CIDMDNMEV
+232 
-241 GKTHTVTVRGTWR
+241 
-254 INSGTTQLESKT
+254 
-266 FNIGAVNIPSWY
+266 
-278 STNFNRTNYN
+278 
-288 TVEANGTVLSN
+288 
-299 YGPTTVAAK
+299 
-308 NPIVVGKGSEALPT
+308 
-322 KYINPS
+322 
-328 SLPASK
+328 
-334 GLGKGTT
+334 
-341 AWSGMNMTYDDS
+341 YDDS
-353 NEKTYGNRIVHY
+353 NENQYGDRIVHY
-365 QHSFDVI
+365 QHSLGVN
-372 PSGQQSARTKCTL
+372 PNGRSYCTL
-385 WKWDRAYL
+385 WKWDRAFL
-393 QDFVK
+393 HDFVK
-398 PANITAQS
+398 AAKIKAEA
-406 DVWKKQVTIT
+406 DVWKKQTTIT
-416 WENFD
+416 WENYD
-421 EHSSFEGTWSVYR
+421 ERSSFEGTWSVYR

-762 GSSAYSVQM
+762 GSCAYSVQM

-861 KVSFTAS
+861 KVSFTAA

-1249 GETVGSSA
+1249 GETVGSSV

-1272 YNSNKEVERLYT
+1272 YNSNNEVERLYT

-1308 GAFGISEYTVAD
+1308 GAFGISEYTIAD

-1348 EMDSYTFDIDAF
+1348 EMDSYTFDIYAF

-1457 WDPAGDGT
+1457 WNPAGDGT

-1818 TGGGIHTSGEETDTE
+1818 TGGGIHTSGEETETE

-2042 KLTISFDKFD
+2042 KLTISFEKFD

-2270 PLGKWGYLHIDYER
+2270 PLGKWSYLHIDYER

-2489 IYVDGAR
+2489 VYVDGAR

-2706 NNSGKQQM
+2706 NNGGKQQM

-2887 YADPILLNALDYQ
+2887 YADPVLLNALDYQ

-3005 MSLDEAFAGMQPED
+3005 MSPDEAFAGMQPED

-3054 VATADRTFAYPSA
+3054 VATADRTFAYPLA

>member
-1 MQKELWGT
+1 MK
-9 SNDYSPS
+9 
-16 IKANHRE
+16 
-23 NRGIP
+23 
-28 AFSLEYHVFLWYFDC
+28 
-43 PTEIPLFYWWVIVCK
+43 
-58 TVNLD
+58 
-63 KFIKFKSFKTFT
+63 
-75 MAHFYIV
+75 HFYFV

-93 RCGSMLIRFVL
+93 RCGSMLIRFVM

-186 NDDGL
+186 NNDGL
-191 EDERGNSGWWGNTYT
+191 EDQRGNSGWWGNTYT

-308 NPIVVGKGSEALPT
+308 NPFVVGTESYALPT

-328 SLPASK
+328 SLPVSK
-334 GLGKGTT
+334 GFSKGTT
-341 AWSGMNMTYDDS
+341 AWSGMTMGYDDS
-353 NEKTYGNRIVHY
+353 NENQYGDRIVHY
-365 QHSFDVI
+365 QHSLGVN
-372 PSGQQSARTKCTL
+372 PNGRSYCTL
-385 WKWDRAYL
+385 WKWDRAFL
-393 QDFVK
+393 HDFVK
-398 PANITAQS
+398 AAKIKAEA
-406 DVWKKQVTIT
+406 DVWKKQTTIT
-416 WENFD
+416 WENYD
-421 EHSSFEGTWSVYR
+421 ERSSFEGTWSVYR

-762 GSSAYSVQM
+762 GSCAYSVQM
-771 FVRPDDSQTSSAPT
+771 FVRPDDSQTGSAPT

-837 NGQASVTTVDAV
+837 NGQASVTTVNAV

-861 KVSFTAS
+861 KVSFTAA

-1172 NLNMLRKTTGGVVS
+1172 NLNMLRKTMGGVVS

-1300 VMQRGNDD
+1300 VMQRGNND

-1750 EKVRA
+1750 EKIRA

-1807 GVGITATVTTD
+1807 GVGFTATVTTD
-1818 TGGGIHTSGEETDTE
+1818 TGGGIHTSGEETETE

-2489 IYVDGAR
+2489 VYVDGAR

-2509 ADSLYVGARRGAVD
+2509 ADSLYVGAQRGAVD

-2659 VRDENGNYSEPIRWS
+2659 VRDENGNYSEAIRWS

-2696 ESLAFSVKVV
+2696 ESLTFSVKVV
-2706 NNSGKQQM
+2706 NNGGKQQM

-2900 EQTTSLTKGWNWM
+2900 EQTTSFTKGWNWM

-3040 LSLLEPGQGYMLYS
+3040 LSLLEPGHGYMLYS

-3067 GQIDKTAK
+3067 GQTDKTAK

-3131 NDAGLAYVTIPG
+3131 NNAGLAYVTIPG

-3216 KAAGIYIRKRYDSE
+3216 KAVGIYIRKRYDSE
-3230 ARRTVT
+3230 ARRAVT
-3236 ETVTITDREIE
+3236 ETVTITDRENE

>member
-1 MQKELWGT
+1 
-9 SNDYSPS
+9 
-16 IKANHRE
+16 
-23 NRGIP
+23 
-28 AFSLEYHVFLWYFDC
+28 
-43 PTEIPLFYWWVIVCK
+43 
-58 TVNLD
+58 
-63 KFIKFKSFKTFT
+63 

-82 NYDSPPPSLRR
+82 NYDSPPHSLRR

-113 ASWAGEHFYD
+113 ASWAGEHFYN

-191 EDERGNSGWWGNTYT
+191 EDQRGNSGWWGNTYT

-771 FVRPDDSQTSSAPT
+771 FVRPDDSQTGSAPT

-837 NGQASVTTVDAV
+837 NGQASVTTVNAV

-1069 ITTNANGEYTISV
+1069 ITTNTNGEYTISV

-1365 KDDKQNHVTEKVP
+1365 KDDKQNPVTEKVP

-1818 TGGGIHTSGEETDTE
+1818 TGGGIHTSGEETETE

-2489 IYVDGAR
+2489 VYVDGAR

-2659 VRDENGNYSEPIRWS
+2659 VRDENGNYSEQIRWS
-2674 AFVNRRQ
+2674 AFVNRHQ

-2706 NNSGKQQM
+2706 NNGGKQQM

-2832 RYDSYYVLLDIY
+2832 HYDSYYVLLDIY

-2887 YADPILLNALDYQ
+2887 YADPVLLNALDYQ

-3067 GQIDKTAK
+3067 GQIDKTVK

>member
-1 MQKELWGT
+1 MVFQLFRWNIT
-9 SNDYSPS
+9 
-16 IKANHRE
+16 
-23 NRGIP
+23 
-28 AFSLEYHVFLWYFDC
+28 FFLWYFDC
-43 PTEIPLFYWWVIVCK
+43 PTEIPLLYRWVIVCK

-172 NADWELAWPGNGSG
+172 HADWELAWPGNGSG
-186 NDDGL
+186 NNDGL
-191 EDERGNSGWWGNTYT
+191 EDQRGNSGWWGNTYT

-266 FNIGAVNIPSWY
+266 FNIGAVNIPSWH

-416 WENFD
+416 WENYD
-421 EHSSFEGTWSVYR
+421 ERSSFEGTWSVYR

-526 KGNENYVFKILR
+526 KGNENYVFNILR

-771 FVRPDDSQTSSAPT
+771 FVRPDDSQTGSAPT

-1807 GVGITATVTTD
+1807 GVGLTATVTTD
-1818 TGGGIHTSGEETDTE
+1818 TGGGIHTSGEETETE

-2042 KLTISFDKFD
+2042 KLTISFDKFE

-2489 IYVDGAR
+2489 VYVDGAR

-2706 NNSGKQQM
+2706 NNGGKQQM

-2887 YADPILLNALDYQ
+2887 YADPVLLNALDYQ

-3067 GQIDKTAK
+3067 GQIDKTVK

>member
-1 MQKELWGT
+1 
-9 SNDYSPS
+9 
-16 IKANHRE
+16 
-23 NRGIP
+23 
-28 AFSLEYHVFLWYFDC
+28 
-43 PTEIPLFYWWVIVCK
+43 
-58 TVNLD
+58 
-63 KFIKFKSFKTFT
+63 

-172 NADWELAWPGNGSG
+172 HADWELAWPGNGSG

-191 EDERGNSGWWGNTYT
+191 EDQRGNSGWWGNTYT

-308 NPIVVGKGSEALPT
+308 NPIVVGKGSESLPT

-334 GLGKGTT
+334 GFSKGTT

-1818 TGGGIHTSGEETDTE
+1818 TGGGIHTSGEETETE

-2082 KKDLTANNQMLPEGS
+2082 KIDLTANNQMLPEGS

-2403 SHVGVMMAECSPLST
+2403 SHVGVMIAECSPLST

-2489 IYVDGAR
+2489 VYVDGAR
-2496 TLAISARKVGGIA
+2496 TLAISASKVGGIA

-2604 GKNIAYTDEAPALRT
+2604 GKNIAYTNEAPALRT

-2706 NNSGKQQM
+2706 NNGGKQQM

-2887 YADPILLNALDYQ
+2887 YADPILLNAIDYQ

-3040 LSLLEPGQGYMLYS
+3040 LSLLEPSQGYMLYS
-3054 VATADRTFAYPSA
+3054 VATADRTFAYPLA

-3178 NPFVINFDTTT
+3178 NPFVINFDTMT

>member
-1 MQKELWGT
+1 
-9 SNDYSPS
+9 
-16 IKANHRE
+16 
-23 NRGIP
+23 
-28 AFSLEYHVFLWYFDC
+28 
-43 PTEIPLFYWWVIVCK
+43 
-58 TVNLD
+58 
-63 KFIKFKSFKTFT
+63 

-172 NADWELAWPGNGSG
+172 HADWELAWPGNGSG
-186 NDDGL
+186 NNDGL
-191 EDERGNSGWWGNTYT
+191 EDQRGNSGWWGNTYT
-206 RTVKGTKYTVRFWD
+206 RTVKGTKYTVRFLD

-771 FVRPDDSQTSSAPT
+771 FVRPDDSQTGSAPT

-1308 GAFGISEYTVAD
+1308 GAFGISEYTIAD

-1818 TGGGIHTSGEETDTE
+1818 TGGGIHTSGEETETE

-1853 VYGYGKYSPIFR
+1853 VYGYGKYSLIFR

-2489 IYVDGAR
+2489 VYVDGAR

-2706 NNSGKQQM
+2706 NNGGKQQM

-2887 YADPILLNALDYQ
+2887 YADPVLLNALDYQ

-3040 LSLLEPGQGYMLYS
+3040 LSLLEPSQGYMLYS

-3067 GQIDKTAK
+3067 GQIDKTVK
-3075 ARARRLPPAGYFE
+3075 ARARRLPPTGYFE

>member
-1 MQKELWGT
+1 MVFQLFRWNIT
-9 SNDYSPS
+9 
-16 IKANHRE
+16 
-23 NRGIP
+23 
-28 AFSLEYHVFLWYFDC
+28 FFLWYFDC
-43 PTEIPLFYWWVIVCK
+43 PTEIPLLYRWVIVCK

-113 ASWAGEHFYD
+113 ASWAGEHFYN
-123 LDHAVHLHPNVNEP
+123 LDHAVWHHPTVDEP

-153 FFTHDG
+153 FFTHDR
-159 GGPAIYVDGHLIC
+159 GGPAIYVDGQFIC

-186 NDDGL
+186 NNDGL
-191 EDERGNSGWWGNTYT
+191 EDQRGNSGWWGNTYT

-353 NEKTYGNRIVHY
+353 NEKTYGNRIVHF

-488 VGSITTQV
+488 MGSITTQV

-771 FVRPDDSQTSSAPT
+771 FVRPDDSQTGSAPT

-1172 NLNMLRKTTGGVVS
+1172 NLNMLRKTMGGVVS

-1308 GAFGISEYTVAD
+1308 GAFGISEYTIAD

-1348 EMDSYTFDIDAF
+1348 EMDSYTFDIYAF

-1465 NMQEGI
+1465 NMQESI

-1818 TGGGIHTSGEETDTE
+1818 TGGGIHTSGEETETE

-2489 IYVDGAR
+2489 VYVDGAR

-2706 NNSGKQQM
+2706 NNGGKQQM

-2725 ADTDNGTTDP
+2725 ADTDNGTTDA

-2887 YADPILLNALDYQ
+2887 YADPVLLNALDYQ

-3005 MSLDEAFAGMQPED
+3005 MSLNDAFAGMQPED

-3067 GQIDKTAK
+3067 GQIDKTVK

-3202 EWFTVSGQKLGRKP
+3202 EWFTVSGQKLGRNP

>member
-1 MQKELWGT
+1 
-9 SNDYSPS
+9 
-16 IKANHRE
+16 
-23 NRGIP
+23 
-28 AFSLEYHVFLWYFDC
+28 
-43 PTEIPLFYWWVIVCK
+43 
-58 TVNLD
+58 
-63 KFIKFKSFKTFT
+63 

-186 NDDGL
+186 NNDGL
-191 EDERGNSGWWGNTYT
+191 EDQRGNSGWWGNTYT

-266 FNIGAVNIPSWY
+266 FNIGAVNIPSWH

-385 WKWDRAYL
+385 WKWNRAYL

-837 NGQASVTTVDAV
+837 NGQASVTIVDAV

-1348 EMDSYTFDIDAF
+1348 EMDSYTFNIDAF

-1818 TGGGIHTSGEETDTE
+1818 TGGGIHTSGEETETE

-1984 ILNYENVGIVLASQS
+1984 ILNYDNVGIVLASQS

-2082 KKDLTANNQMLPEGS
+2082 KKDLTANNQILPEGS

-2489 IYVDGAR
+2489 VYVDGAR

-2706 NNSGKQQM
+2706 NNGGKQQM

-2820 ECRGVGRPVYSK
+2820 ECRGVGRPIYSK

-2887 YADPILLNALDYQ
+2887 YADPVLLNALDYQ

-3040 LSLLEPGQGYMLYS
+3040 LSLLEPGHGYMLYS

-3067 GQIDKTAK
+3067 GQIDKTVK

-3216 KAAGIYIRKRYDSE
+3216 KAVGIYIRKRYDSE

>member
-1 MQKELWGT
+1 
-9 SNDYSPS
+9 
-16 IKANHRE
+16 
-23 NRGIP
+23 
-28 AFSLEYHVFLWYFDC
+28 
-43 PTEIPLFYWWVIVCK
+43 
-58 TVNLD
+58 
-63 KFIKFKSFKTFT
+63 

-113 ASWAGEHFYD
+113 ASWAGEHFYN

-172 NADWELAWPGNGSG
+172 HADWELAWPGNGSG
-186 NDDGL
+186 NNDGL
-191 EDERGNSGWWGNTYT
+191 EDQRGNSGWWGNTYT

-308 NPIVVGKGSEALPT
+308 NPIVVGKGSESLPT

-334 GLGKGTT
+334 GFSKGTT

-771 FVRPDDSQTSSAPT
+771 FVRPDDSQTGSAPT

-1727 SDEIVWYNDQIENW
+1727 NDEIVWYNDQIENW

-1818 TGGGIHTSGEETDTE
+1818 TGGGIHTSGEETETE

-1865 TRGGQTSGPYEGEA
+1865 TRGGQTAGPYEGEA

-2403 SHVGVMMAECSPLST
+2403 SHVGVMIAECSPLST

-2489 IYVDGAR
+2489 VYVDGAR
-2496 TLAISARKVGGIA
+2496 TLAISASKVGGIA

-2604 GKNIAYTDEAPALRT
+2604 GKNIAYTNEAPALRT

-2706 NNSGKQQM
+2706 NNGGKQQM

-3054 VATADRTFAYPSA
+3054 VATADRTFAYPLA

>member
-1 MQKELWGT
+1 
-9 SNDYSPS
+9 
-16 IKANHRE
+16 
-23 NRGIP
+23 
-28 AFSLEYHVFLWYFDC
+28 
-43 PTEIPLFYWWVIVCK
+43 
-58 TVNLD
+58 
-63 KFIKFKSFKTFT
+63 

-191 EDERGNSGWWGNTYT
+191 EDQRGNSGWWGNTYT

-308 NPIVVGKGSEALPT
+308 NPIVVGKGSETLPT

-334 GLGKGTT
+334 GLSKGTT

-353 NEKTYGNRIVHY
+353 NEKTYGNRTVHF

-506 IDAEKTNDKSITI
+506 IDAENTNDKSITI

-603 SQVTSLTATK
+603 SQVMSLTATK

-771 FVRPDDSQTSSAPT
+771 FVRPDDSQTGSAPT

-849 DTMSVATVPGIC
+849 DTMSVATVSGIC

-1818 TGGGIHTSGEETDTE
+1818 TGGGIHTSGEETETE

-1999 QYDNTSTWEQIADTV
+1999 QYDNTSTWELIADTV

-2192 VDHATALYLADMAE
+2192 VDHATALNLADMTE

-2234 ILSHGSGASKFAA
+2234 ILNHGSGASKFAA

-2489 IYVDGAR
+2489 VYVDGAR

-2509 ADSLYVGARRGAVD
+2509 ADSLYVGARRGAID

-2706 NNSGKQQM
+2706 NNGGKQQM

-2987 LITVK
+2987 LITAK

-3067 GQIDKTAK
+3067 GQTDKTAK

>member
-1 MQKELWGT
+1 
-9 SNDYSPS
+9 
-16 IKANHRE
+16 
-23 NRGIP
+23 
-28 AFSLEYHVFLWYFDC
+28 
-43 PTEIPLFYWWVIVCK
+43 
-58 TVNLD
+58 
-63 KFIKFKSFKTFT
+63 

-82 NYDSPPPSLRR
+82 NYDSPPPSFRR
-93 RCGSMLIRFVL
+93 RCGCMLIRFVL

-113 ASWAGEHFYD
+113 ASWAGEHFYN
-123 LDHAVHLHPNVNEP
+123 LDHAVWHHPTVDEP

-153 FFTHDG
+153 FFTHDR
-159 GGPAIYVDGHLIC
+159 GGPAIYVDGQFIC
-172 NADWELAWPGNGSG
+172 HADWELAWPGSGNG

-206 RTVKGTKYTVRFWD
+206 RTLNGTKYTVRFWD

-241 GKTHTVTVRGTWR
+241 GKTHSVTVMGTWR
-254 INSGTTQLESKT
+254 INSGTTQMESKT
-266 FNIGAVNIPSWY
+266 FDIAAVNIPSWY
-278 STNFNRTNYN
+278 STYFNRTNYN
-288 TVEANGTVLSN
+288 TVEANGTILSN

-308 NPIVVGKGSEALPT
+308 NPFVVGTESYALPT

-328 SLPASK
+328 SLPVSK
-334 GLGKGTT
+334 GFSKGTT
-341 AWSGMNMTYDDS
+341 AWSGMTMGYDDS
-353 NEKTYGNRIVHY
+353 NENQYGDRIVHY
-365 QHSFDVI
+365 QHSLGVN
-372 PSGQQSARTKCTL
+372 PNGRSYCTL
-385 WKWDRAYL
+385 WKWDRAFL
-393 QDFVK
+393 HDFVK
-398 PANITAQS
+398 AAKIKAEA
-406 DVWKKQVTIT
+406 DVWKKQTTIT
-416 WENFD
+416 WENYD

-771 FVRPDDSQTSSAPT
+771 FVRPDDSQTGSAPT

-1348 EMDSYTFDIDAF
+1348 EMDSYTFDIYAF

-1424 HATYMWKA
+1424 HATYIWKA

-1727 SDEIVWYNDQIENW
+1727 SNEIVWYNDQIENW

-1818 TGGGIHTSGEETDTE
+1818 TGGGIHTSGEETETE

-2489 IYVDGAR
+2489 VYVDGAR

-2509 ADSLYVGARRGAVD
+2509 ADSLYVGARRGAID
-2523 EATGKHTFDRQLTG
+2523 KATGKHTFDRQLTG

-2557 RKVRLTGK
+2557 RKVHLTGK

-2781 EWMVDKS
+2781 EWMADKS

-2832 RYDSYYVLLDIY
+2832 RYDSYYVLLNIY

-2900 EQTTSLTKGWNWM
+2900 EQTTSLIKGWNWM

-2987 LITVK
+2987 LITAK

-3067 GQIDKTAK
+3067 GQIDRKVK

>member
-1 MQKELWGT
+1 
-9 SNDYSPS
+9 
-16 IKANHRE
+16 
-23 NRGIP
+23 
-28 AFSLEYHVFLWYFDC
+28 
-43 PTEIPLFYWWVIVCK
+43 
-58 TVNLD
+58 
-63 KFIKFKSFKTFT
+63 

-82 NYDSPPPSLRR
+82 NYDSPPPSFRR
-93 RCGSMLIRFVL
+93 RCGCMLIRFVL

-113 ASWAGEHFYD
+113 ASWAGEHFYN
-123 LDHAVHLHPNVNEP
+123 LDHAVWHHPTVDEP

-153 FFTHDG
+153 FFTHDR
-159 GGPAIYVDGHLIC
+159 GGPAIYVDGQFIC
-172 NADWELAWPGNGSG
+172 HADWELAWPGSGNG

-191 EDERGNSGWWGNTYT
+191 EDQRGNSGWWGNTYT
-206 RTVKGTKYTVRFWD
+206 RTLNDTKYTVRFWD

-241 GKTHTVTVRGTWR
+241 GKTHSVTVMGTWR
-254 INSGTTQLESKT
+254 INSGTTQMESKT
-266 FNIGAVNIPSWY
+266 FDIAAVNIPSWY
-278 STNFNRTNYN
+278 STYFNRTNYN
-288 TVEANGTVLSN
+288 TVEANGTILSN

-334 GLGKGTT
+334 GLSKGTT

-771 FVRPDDSQTSSAPT
+771 FVRPDDSQTGSAPT

-971 FGIFGI
+971 FCIFGI

-1061 LCSKDGEV
+1061 LYSKDGEV

-1157 IGVTELVLTPTNTVY
+1157 IGVTELFLTPTNTVY
-1172 NLNMLRKTTGGVVS
+1172 NLNVLRKTTGGVVS

-1226 TGEFSALV
+1226 TGEFSAMV

-1257 TVDLTNP
+1257 NVDLTNP

-1308 GAFGISEYTVAD
+1308 GAFGISEYTIAD

-1348 EMDSYTFDIDAF
+1348 EMDSYTFDIYAF

-1750 EKVRA
+1750 EKIRA

-1818 TGGGIHTSGEETDTE
+1818 TGGGIHTSGEETETE

-2192 VDHATALYLADMAE
+2192 VDHATALYLADMTE

-2442 ETGLWLNAAGQLR
+2442 ETGLWLNTAGQLR

-2489 IYVDGAR
+2489 VYVDGAR

-2565 EPGLVAYYPFE
+2565 KPGLVAYYPFE

-2706 NNSGKQQM
+2706 NNGGKQQM

-2887 YADPILLNALDYQ
+2887 YADPVLLNALDYQ

-2962 EMYKINLSAPATLKV
+2962 EMYKINLSAQATLKV

-3054 VATADRTFAYPSA
+3054 VATADRTFAYPLA

-3131 NDAGLAYVTIPG
+3131 NNAGLAYVTIPG

>member
-1 MQKELWGT
+1 M
-9 SNDYSPS
+9 
-16 IKANHRE
+16 
-23 NRGIP
+23 
-28 AFSLEYHVFLWYFDC
+28 YF
-43 PTEIPLFYWWVIVCK
+43 
-58 TVNLD
+58 
-63 KFIKFKSFKTFT
+63 
-75 MAHFYIV
+75 HYI
-82 NYDSPPPSLRR
+82 
-93 RCGSMLIRFVL
+93 
-104 ALLLALAPG
+104 
-113 ASWAGEHFYD
+113 
-123 LDHAVHLHPNVNEP
+123 
-137 YINIYL
+137 
-143 CFYDT
+143 
-148 NGKDG
+148 
-153 FFTHDG
+153 
-159 GGPAIYVDGHLIC
+159 
-172 NADWELAWPGNGSG
+172 
-186 NDDGL
+186 
-191 EDERGNSGWWGNTYT
+191 
-206 RTVKGTKYTVRFWD
+206 
-220 PRKAGGKFYVLL
+220 
-232 CIDMDNMEV
+232 
-241 GKTHTVTVRGTWR
+241 
-254 INSGTTQLESKT
+254 
-266 FNIGAVNIPSWY
+266 
-278 STNFNRTNYN
+278 
-288 TVEANGTVLSN
+288 
-299 YGPTTVAAK
+299 
-308 NPIVVGKGSEALPT
+308 
-322 KYINPS
+322 
-328 SLPASK
+328 
-334 GLGKGTT
+334 
-341 AWSGMNMTYDDS
+341 
-353 NEKTYGNRIVHY
+353 
-365 QHSFDVI
+365 
-372 PSGQQSARTKCTL
+372 
-385 WKWDRAYL
+385 
-393 QDFVK
+393 
-398 PANITAQS
+398 
-406 DVWKKQVTIT
+406 
-416 WENFD
+416 
-421 EHSSFEGTWSVYR
+421 
-434 YPKGKP
+434 
-440 EASKV
+440 
-445 IAQKLSVKT
+445 
-454 HKYTDDIPDYDTDYV
+454 
-469 YEVAFIPTGMPD
+469 
-481 GKRIERL
+481 
-488 VGSITTQV
+488 
-496 TRKFTINGLD
+496 
-506 IDAEKTNDKSITI
+506 
-519 KWNNQEF
+519 
-526 KGNENYVFKILR
+526 ENYVFKILR

-771 FVRPDDSQTSSAPT
+771 FVRPDDSQTGSAPT

-1818 TGGGIHTSGEETDTE
+1818 TGGGIHTSGEETETE

-2182 LVTGVLNGAK
+2182 LVTGVLNSAK

-2489 IYVDGAR
+2489 VYVDGAR

-2706 NNSGKQQM
+2706 NNGGKQQM

-2776 TGDEP
+2776 TGYEP

-2820 ECRGVGRPVYSK
+2820 ECRGVGRPIYSK

-2887 YADPILLNALDYQ
+2887 YADPVLLNALDYQ

-3005 MSLDEAFAGMQPED
+3005 MSPDEAFAGMQPED

-3054 VATADRTFAYPSA
+3054 VATADRTFAYPLA

>member
-1 MQKELWGT
+1 M
-9 SNDYSPS
+9 
-16 IKANHRE
+16 
-23 NRGIP
+23 
-28 AFSLEYHVFLWYFDC
+28 
-43 PTEIPLFYWWVIVCK
+43 
-58 TVNLD
+58 
-63 KFIKFKSFKTFT
+63 
-75 MAHFYIV
+75 
-82 NYDSPPPSLRR
+82 
-93 RCGSMLIRFVL
+93 
-104 ALLLALAPG
+104 
-113 ASWAGEHFYD
+113 
-123 LDHAVHLHPNVNEP
+123 
-137 YINIYL
+137 
-143 CFYDT
+143 
-148 NGKDG
+148 
-153 FFTHDG
+153 
-159 GGPAIYVDGHLIC
+159 
-172 NADWELAWPGNGSG
+172 
-186 NDDGL
+186 
-191 EDERGNSGWWGNTYT
+191 
-206 RTVKGTKYTVRFWD
+206 
-220 PRKAGGKFYVLL
+220 
-232 CIDMDNMEV
+232 
-241 GKTHTVTVRGTWR
+241 
-254 INSGTTQLESKT
+254 
-266 FNIGAVNIPSWY
+266 
-278 STNFNRTNYN
+278 
-288 TVEANGTVLSN
+288 
-299 YGPTTVAAK
+299 
-308 NPIVVGKGSEALPT
+308 
-322 KYINPS
+322 
-328 SLPASK
+328 
-334 GLGKGTT
+334 
-341 AWSGMNMTYDDS
+341 
-353 NEKTYGNRIVHY
+353 
-365 QHSFDVI
+365 
-372 PSGQQSARTKCTL
+372 
-385 WKWDRAYL
+385 
-393 QDFVK
+393 
-398 PANITAQS
+398 
-406 DVWKKQVTIT
+406 TIT

-762 GSSAYSVQM
+762 GNSAYSVQM

-837 NGQASVTTVDAV
+837 NCQASVTTVDAV

-1172 NLNMLRKTTGGVVS
+1172 ILNMLRKTTGGVVS

-1750 EKVRA
+1750 EKIRA

-1818 TGGGIHTSGEETDTE
+1818 TGGGIHTSGEETETE

-2489 IYVDGAR
+2489 VYVDGAR

-2706 NNSGKQQM
+2706 NNGGKQQM

-2887 YADPILLNALDYQ
+2887 YADPVLLNALDYQ

-3005 MSLDEAFAGMQPED
+3005 MSPDEAFAGMQPED

-3054 VATADRTFAYPSA
+3054 VATADRTFAYPLA

>member
-1 MQKELWGT
+1 
-9 SNDYSPS
+9 
-16 IKANHRE
+16 
-23 NRGIP
+23 
-28 AFSLEYHVFLWYFDC
+28 
-43 PTEIPLFYWWVIVCK
+43 
-58 TVNLD
+58 
-63 KFIKFKSFKTFT
+63 

-186 NDDGL
+186 NDGGL
-191 EDERGNSGWWGNTYT
+191 EDERGKNGWWGNTYT

-334 GLGKGTT
+334 GLSKGTT

-353 NEKTYGNRIVHY
+353 NEKTYGNRIVHF

-771 FVRPDDSQTSSAPT
+771 FVRPDDSQTGSAPT

-1035 FPVSGRVVYAG
+1035 FPVSGRVIYAG

-1333 ATGKPVYKYGAPLFI
+1333 ATGKPVYKYGAPLFV
-1348 EMDSYTFDIDAF
+1348 EMDSYTFDIYAF

-1818 TGGGIHTSGEETDTE
+1818 TGGGIHTSGEETETE

-2042 KLTISFDKFD
+2042 ELTISFDKFD

-2284 TTPGGLLNA
+2284 TTSGGLLNA

-2489 IYVDGAR
+2489 VYVDGAR

-2706 NNSGKQQM
+2706 NNGGKQQM

-2735 LVQDDVTFTIAKST
+2735 LVQDYVTFTIAKST

-2761 GGDAIEVPLTLNLTV
+2761 SGDAIEVPLTLNLTV

-3067 GQIDKTAK
+3067 GQIDKTVK

>member
-1 MQKELWGT
+1 MVFQLFRWNIT
-9 SNDYSPS
+9 
-16 IKANHRE
+16 
-23 NRGIP
+23 
-28 AFSLEYHVFLWYFDC
+28 FFLWYFDC
-43 PTEIPLFYWWVIVCK
+43 PTEIPLLYRWVIVCK

-93 RCGSMLIRFVL
+93 RCGCMLIRFVL

-113 ASWAGEHFYD
+113 ASWAGEHFYN
-123 LDHAVHLHPNVNEP
+123 LDHAVWHHPTVDEP

-153 FFTHDG
+153 FFTHDR
-159 GGPAIYVDGHLIC
+159 GGPAIYVDGQFIC
-172 NADWELAWPGNGSG
+172 NADWELAWPGSGNG

-206 RTVKGTKYTVRFWD
+206 RTLNGTKYTVRFWD

-241 GKTHTVTVRGTWR
+241 GKTHSVTVMGTWR
-254 INSGTTQLESKT
+254 INSGTTQMESKT
-266 FNIGAVNIPSWY
+266 FDIAAVNIPSWY
-278 STNFNRTNYN
+278 STYFNRTNYN

-308 NPIVVGKGSEALPT
+308 NPFVVGTESYALPT

-328 SLPASK
+328 SLPVSK
-334 GLGKGTT
+334 GFSKGTT
-341 AWSGMNMTYDDS
+341 AWSGMTMGYDDS
-353 NEKTYGNRIVHY
+353 NENQYGDRIVHY
-365 QHSFDVI
+365 QHSLGVN
-372 PSGQQSARTKCTL
+372 PNGRSYCTL
-385 WKWDRAYL
+385 WKWDRAFL
-393 QDFVK
+393 HDFVK
-398 PANITAQS
+398 AAKIKAEA
-406 DVWKKQVTIT
+406 DVWKKQTTIT
-416 WENFD
+416 WENYD
-421 EHSSFEGTWSVYR
+421 ERSSFEGTWSVYR

-445 IAQKLSVKT
+445 IAEKLSVKT

-861 KVSFTAS
+861 KVSFTAA

-957 STTTSNTVLPTEHQ
+957 STTPSNTVLPTEHQ

-1046 TNYPVEGAQFTVDGT
+1046 TNYPVEGAQFAVDGT

-1069 ITTNANGEYTISV
+1069 ITTNTNGEYTISV

-1172 NLNMLRKTTGGVVS
+1172 NLNVLRKTTGGVLS

-1226 TGEFSALV
+1226 TGEFSAMV

-1249 GETVGSSA
+1249 GETVGSSV

-1333 ATGKPVYKYGAPLFI
+1333 ATGKPVYKYGAPLFV

-1365 KDDKQNHVTEKVP
+1365 KDDKQNPVTEKVP

-1529 LVSHWGNKTSL
+1529 VVSHWGNKTSL

-1833 TSTFSYTLAETGDD
+1833 TSSFSYTLAETGDD

-2270 PLGKWGYLHIDYER
+2270 PLGKWSYLHIDYER

-2489 IYVDGAR
+2489 VYVDGAR

-2706 NNSGKQQM
+2706 NNGGKQQM

-2887 YADPILLNALDYQ
+2887 YADPVLLNALDYQ

-3040 LSLLEPGQGYMLYS
+3040 LSLLEPSQGYMLYS
-3054 VATADRTFAYPSA
+3054 VATADRTFAYPLA
-3067 GQIDKTAK
+3067 GQIDKTVK

>member
-1 MQKELWGT
+1 
-9 SNDYSPS
+9 
-16 IKANHRE
+16 
-23 NRGIP
+23 
-28 AFSLEYHVFLWYFDC
+28 
-43 PTEIPLFYWWVIVCK
+43 
-58 TVNLD
+58 
-63 KFIKFKSFKTFT
+63 

-82 NYDSPPPSLRR
+82 NYDSPPHSLRR

-172 NADWELAWPGNGSG
+172 HADWELAWPGNGSG
-186 NDDGL
+186 NDGGL

-308 NPIVVGKGSEALPT
+308 NPIVAGKGSEALPT

-334 GLGKGTT
+334 GLSKGTT

-771 FVRPDDSQTSSAPT
+771 FVRPDDSQTGSAPT

-1046 TNYPVEGAQFTVDGT
+1046 TNYPVEGAQFAVDGT

-1727 SDEIVWYNDQIENW
+1727 NDQIVWYNDQIENW

-1750 EKVRA
+1750 EKIRA

-1818 TGGGIHTSGEETDTE
+1818 TGGGIHTSGEETETE

-2029 SLSRTT
+2029 NLSRTT

-2376 SRSRNMTAAA
+2376 SRSRNMKAAA

-2489 IYVDGAR
+2489 VYVDGAR

-2604 GKNIAYTDEAPALRT
+2604 GKNIANTDEAPALRT

-2706 NNSGKQQM
+2706 NNGGKQQM

-2844 GNAADEGTN
+2844 GNAADKGTN

-3005 MSLDEAFAGMQPED
+3005 MSLDEAFAGMQPKD

-3040 LSLLEPGQGYMLYS
+3040 LSLLEPSQGYMLYS
-3054 VATADRTFAYPSA
+3054 VATADRTFAYPLA
-3067 GQIDKTAK
+3067 GQIDKTVK

-3088 PVDYHKYPD
+3088 PIDYHKYPD

>member
-1 MQKELWGT
+1 
-9 SNDYSPS
+9 
-16 IKANHRE
+16 
-23 NRGIP
+23 
-28 AFSLEYHVFLWYFDC
+28 
-43 PTEIPLFYWWVIVCK
+43 
-58 TVNLD
+58 
-63 KFIKFKSFKTFT
+63 

-113 ASWAGEHFYD
+113 ASWAGEHFYN

-186 NDDGL
+186 NDGGL
-191 EDERGNSGWWGNTYT
+191 EDERGNNGWWGNTYT

-334 GLGKGTT
+334 GLSKGTT

-353 NEKTYGNRIVHY
+353 NEKTYGNRIVHF

-385 WKWDRAYL
+385 WKWDRAHL

-586 NHTFVSEN
+586 NHTFMSEN

-771 FVRPDDSQTSSAPT
+771 FVRPDDSQTGSAPT

-1727 SDEIVWYNDQIENW
+1727 SDEIVWCNDQIENW

-1818 TGGGIHTSGEETDTE
+1818 TGGGIHTSGEETETE

-2247 AINDDGTLTVIVGT
+2247 AINDDSTLTVIVGT

-2489 IYVDGAR
+2489 VYVDGAR

-2706 NNSGKQQM
+2706 NNGGKQQM

-2887 YADPILLNALDYQ
+2887 YADPVLLNALDYQ

-3054 VATADRTFAYPSA
+3054 VATADRTFAYPLA

>member
-1 MQKELWGT
+1 MVFQLFRWNIT
-9 SNDYSPS
+9 
-16 IKANHRE
+16 
-23 NRGIP
+23 
-28 AFSLEYHVFLWYFDC
+28 FFLWYFDC
-43 PTEIPLFYWWVIVCK
+43 PTEIPLLYRWVIVCK

-93 RCGSMLIRFVL
+93 RYGSMLIRFVM

-186 NDDGL
+186 NNDGL
-191 EDERGNSGWWGNTYT
+191 EDQRGNSGWWGNTYT

-266 FNIGAVNIPSWY
+266 FNIGAVNIPSWH

-416 WENFD
+416 WENYD
-421 EHSSFEGTWSVYR
+421 ERSSFEGTWSVYR

-526 KGNENYVFKILR
+526 KGNENYVFNILR

-771 FVRPDDSQTSSAPT
+771 FVRPDDSQTGSAPT

-1333 ATGKPVYKYGAPLFI
+1333 ATGKPVYKYGAPLFV

-1365 KDDKQNHVTEKVP
+1365 KDDKQNPVTEKVP

-1529 LVSHWGNKTSL
+1529 VVSHWGNKTSL

-1775 YTATNE
+1775 YTVTNE

-1807 GVGITATVTTD
+1807 GVGLTATVTTD
-1818 TGGGIHTSGEETDTE
+1818 TGGGIHTSGEETETE

-2042 KLTISFDKFD
+2042 KLTISFDKFE

-2489 IYVDGAR
+2489 VYVDGAR

-2706 NNSGKQQM
+2706 NNGGKQQM

-3040 LSLLEPGQGYMLYS
+3040 LSLLEPSQGYMLYS

-3067 GQIDKTAK
+3067 GQTDKTAK

>member
-1 MQKELWGT
+1 MVFQLFRWNIT
-9 SNDYSPS
+9 
-16 IKANHRE
+16 
-23 NRGIP
+23 
-28 AFSLEYHVFLWYFDC
+28 FFLWYFDC
-43 PTEIPLFYWWVIVCK
+43 PTEIPLLYRWVIVCK

-93 RCGSMLIRFVL
+93 RCGCMLIRFVL

-113 ASWAGEHFYD
+113 ASWAGEHFYN
-123 LDHAVHLHPNVNEP
+123 LDHAVWHHPTVDEP

-153 FFTHDG
+153 FFTHDR
-159 GGPAIYVDGHLIC
+159 GGPAIYVDGQFIC
-172 NADWELAWPGNGSG
+172 NADWELAWPGSGNG

-206 RTVKGTKYTVRFWD
+206 RTLNGTKYTVRFWD

-241 GKTHTVTVRGTWR
+241 GKTHSVTVMGTWR
-254 INSGTTQLESKT
+254 INSGTTQMESKT
-266 FNIGAVNIPSWY
+266 FDIAAVNIPSWY
-278 STNFNRTNYN
+278 STYFNRTNYN

-308 NPIVVGKGSEALPT
+308 NPFVVGTESYALPT

-328 SLPASK
+328 SLPVSK
-334 GLGKGTT
+334 GFSKGTT
-341 AWSGMNMTYDDS
+341 AWSGMTMGYDDS
-353 NEKTYGNRIVHY
+353 NENQYGDRIVHY
-365 QHSFDVI
+365 QHSLGVN
-372 PSGQQSARTKCTL
+372 PNGRSYCTL
-385 WKWDRAYL
+385 WKWDRAFL
-393 QDFVK
+393 HDFVK
-398 PANITAQS
+398 AAKIKAEA
-406 DVWKKQVTIT
+406 DVWKKQTTIT
-416 WENFD
+416 WENYD
-421 EHSSFEGTWSVYR
+421 ERSSFEGTWSVYR

-762 GSSAYSVQM
+762 GSCAYSVQM

-861 KVSFTAS
+861 KVSFTAA

-1172 NLNMLRKTTGGVVS
+1172 NLNMLHKTTGGVVS

-1249 GETVGSSA
+1249 GETVGSSV

-1272 YNSNKEVERLYT
+1272 YNSNNEVERLYT

-1320 ELGSMKVSDIYST
+1320 ELGSMKVGDIYST
-1333 ATGKPVYKYGAPLFI
+1333 ATGKPVYKYGAPLFV
-1348 EMDSYTFDIDAF
+1348 EADSYIFDIDAF

-1365 KDDKQNHVTEKVP
+1365 KDDKQNPVTEKVP

-1750 EKVRA
+1750 EKIRA

-1818 TGGGIHTSGEETDTE
+1818 TGGGIHTSGEETETE

-1984 ILNYENVGIVLASQS
+1984 ILNYKNVGIVLASQS

-2270 PLGKWGYLHIDYER
+2270 PLGKWSYLHIDYER

-2489 IYVDGAR
+2489 VYVDGAR

-2706 NNSGKQQM
+2706 NNGGKQQM

-2887 YADPILLNALDYQ
+2887 YADPVLLNALDYQ

-3067 GQIDKTAK
+3067 GQIDKTVK

>member
-1 MQKELWGT
+1 
-9 SNDYSPS
+9 
-16 IKANHRE
+16 
-23 NRGIP
+23 
-28 AFSLEYHVFLWYFDC
+28 
-43 PTEIPLFYWWVIVCK
+43 
-58 TVNLD
+58 
-63 KFIKFKSFKTFT
+63 

-82 NYDSPPPSLRR
+82 NYDSPPHSLRR

-113 ASWAGEHFYD
+113 ASWAGEHFYN

-186 NDDGL
+186 NNDGL
-191 EDERGNSGWWGNTYT
+191 EDQRGNSGWWGNTYT

-308 NPIVVGKGSEALPT
+308 NPIVVGKGSETLPT

-334 GLGKGTT
+334 GLSKGTT

-771 FVRPDDSQTSSAPT
+771 FVRPDDSQTGSAPT

-1333 ATGKPVYKYGAPLFI
+1333 ATGKPVYKYGAPLFV

-1446 MSYDINDRAYM
+1446 MSYDIKDRAYM

-1665 TYVANVNDFKPSGDS
+1665 TYVANVNDFKSSGDS

-1750 EKVRA
+1750 EKIRA

-1818 TGGGIHTSGEETDTE
+1818 TGGGIHTSGEETETE

-2061 RIQYQKQGDTDW
+2061 RIQYQKKGDTDW

-2489 IYVDGAR
+2489 VYVDGAR

-2861 STGMVYTQLECSN
+2861 STGIVYTQLECSN

-3067 GQIDKTAK
+3067 GQIDKTVK

>member
-1 MQKELWGT
+1 
-9 SNDYSPS
+9 
-16 IKANHRE
+16 
-23 NRGIP
+23 
-28 AFSLEYHVFLWYFDC
+28 
-43 PTEIPLFYWWVIVCK
+43 
-58 TVNLD
+58 
-63 KFIKFKSFKTFT
+63 

-82 NYDSPPPSLRR
+82 NYDSPPHSLRR

-186 NDDGL
+186 NNDGL
-191 EDERGNSGWWGNTYT
+191 EDQRGNSGWWGNTYT

-308 NPIVVGKGSEALPT
+308 NPIVVGKGSETLPT

-334 GLGKGTT
+334 GLSKGTT

-416 WENFD
+416 WENYD

-755 DALNSQF
+755 NALNSQF

-771 FVRPDDSQTSSAPT
+771 FVRPDDSQTGSAPT

-1144 GNKAVGFGLSKNN
+1144 GNKAIGFGLSKNN

-1333 ATGKPVYKYGAPLFI
+1333 ATGKPVYKYGAPLFV

-1727 SDEIVWYNDQIENW
+1727 SDQIVWYNDQIENW

-1818 TGGGIHTSGEETDTE
+1818 TGGGIHTSGEETETE

-2182 LVTGVLNGAK
+2182 LVTGVLNSAK

-2489 IYVDGAR
+2489 VYVDGAR

-2674 AFVNRRQ
+2674 AFVNRHQ

-2706 NNSGKQQM
+2706 NNGGKQQM

-2887 YADPILLNALDYQ
+2887 YADPVLLNALDYQ

-3054 VATADRTFAYPSA
+3054 VATADRTFAYPLA

-3178 NPFVINFDTTT
+3178 NPFIINFDTTT

>member
-1 MQKELWGT
+1 M
-9 SNDYSPS
+9 
-16 IKANHRE
+16 
-23 NRGIP
+23 
-28 AFSLEYHVFLWYFDC
+28 
-43 PTEIPLFYWWVIVCK
+43 
-58 TVNLD
+58 
-63 KFIKFKSFKTFT
+63 
-75 MAHFYIV
+75 
-82 NYDSPPPSLRR
+82 
-93 RCGSMLIRFVL
+93 
-104 ALLLALAPG
+104 
-113 ASWAGEHFYD
+113 
-123 LDHAVHLHPNVNEP
+123 
-137 YINIYL
+137 
-143 CFYDT
+143 
-148 NGKDG
+148 
-153 FFTHDG
+153 
-159 GGPAIYVDGHLIC
+159 
-172 NADWELAWPGNGSG
+172 
-186 NDDGL
+186 
-191 EDERGNSGWWGNTYT
+191 
-206 RTVKGTKYTVRFWD
+206 
-220 PRKAGGKFYVLL
+220 
-232 CIDMDNMEV
+232 
-241 GKTHTVTVRGTWR
+241 
-254 INSGTTQLESKT
+254 
-266 FNIGAVNIPSWY
+266 
-278 STNFNRTNYN
+278 
-288 TVEANGTVLSN
+288 
-299 YGPTTVAAK
+299 
-308 NPIVVGKGSEALPT
+308 
-322 KYINPS
+322 
-328 SLPASK
+328 
-334 GLGKGTT
+334 
-341 AWSGMNMTYDDS
+341 
-353 NEKTYGNRIVHY
+353 
-365 QHSFDVI
+365 
-372 PSGQQSARTKCTL
+372 
-385 WKWDRAYL
+385 
-393 QDFVK
+393 
-398 PANITAQS
+398 
-406 DVWKKQVTIT
+406 TIT

-730 ASDISQFYSLRTSG
+730 ASDISQFYSLHTSG

-1818 TGGGIHTSGEETDTE
+1818 TGGGIHTSGEETETE

-2887 YADPILLNALDYQ
+2887 YADPVLLNALDYQ

-3040 LSLLEPGQGYMLYS
+3040 LSLLEPSQGYMLYS
-3054 VATADRTFAYPSA
+3054 VATSDRTFAYPSA
-3067 GQIDKTAK
+3067 GQTDKTAK